1 MVVRNRVGVGNN
13 KEIIMIKK
21 LLILAQLSVISFG
34 VSALETGVAYI
45 TDNVSIPIRTDKSFA
60 AESVLIGISSGD
72 RVELVQDDDSHEDW
86 SKVKF
91 GTTEGWILSRYL
103 MPNISFK
110 DKFKQLEVENKLLSE
125 RFSKIVKMNKD
136 LKMNEHLK
144 SDEFLS
150 ESLGLCFQSLD
161 EKMEEN
167 RQHTKEFEAK
177 QKEVDLLAE
186 ELQKELAQLKVGKP
200 DKSNSEYQKEK
211 TIKLQQAK
219 IKHLKRKLKAESRK
233 VEKLKN
239 NISLRKEIQAEKDQE
254 RELAQEDILNELKVN
269 YINQIASK
277 VKSQWRYQ
285 GAKDNWGCDV
295 YILQDS
301 NGNVQSVGTQLC
313 NVTYL
318 AKKKSFKNAIER
330 AVYKAS
336 PLPKAPIKSVFDREI
351 LFHFRVK

>member
-1 MVVRNRVGVGNN
+1 
-13 KEIIMIKK
+13 MIKK

-60 AESVLIGISSGD
+60 DENVLIMISSGD
-72 RVELVQDDDSHEDW
+72 RVELIQDNDSHEDW

-91 GTTEGWILSRYL
+91 GTTEGWILSRYI
-103 MPNISFK
+103 MQNVSFK

-125 RFSKIVKMNKD
+125 RVSRLLELNKKGLSQSHD
-136 LKMNEHLK
+136 NLLTYLKKDNLRLYGEDMKEHRRK
-144 SDEFLS
+144 D
-150 ESLGLCFQSLD
+150 
-161 EKMEEN
+161 
-167 RQHTKEFEAK
+167 KEFEMK
-177 QKEVDLLAE
+177 QKEVNLLAE
-186 ELQKELAQLKVGKP
+186 ELQKELAQLKIGKP
-200 DKSNSEYQKEK
+200 DKSNSEYEKER

-219 IKHLKRKLKAESRK
+219 IKHLKRKLMAESRK

-254 RELAQEDILNELKVN
+254 RELAQEDILNELKAN
-269 YINQIASK
+269 YINQIASR
-277 VKSQWRYQ
+277 VKEKWRYQ

-295 YILQDS
+295 YILQDLK
-301 NGNVQSVGTQLC
+301 GNVQSVKLQSC
-313 NVTYL
+313 NINNN
-318 AKKKSFKNAIER
+318 AKERAFKNAIER

-351 LFHFRVK
+351 LLHFRVN